1 MSFLVDTS
9 HRSSEMEIMDDFTME
24 GALFRDTLDK
34 LEIINRFLG
43 GNSVTINGLKNLLK
57 NQSKNKTITIVDL
70 GCGNGDIL
78 RDVAKFGRKNNY
90 SFKLIGI
97 DANLAA
103 IEYAKEL
110 SKEYSE
116 LSFKTIDI
124 LSEDFK
130 KQSYD
135 VVLCTLFL
143 HHFKNEELIS
153 FLKTTTN
160 KATIGVVVNDLHRH
174 KLAYYLFKFIGFFI
188 KNKMV
193 RQDGLTSVLRA
204 FKREDLENIAK
215 EIKVHFS
222 IQWKWAFRYLWILKK
237 DFINLKNH
245 SLD

>member
-9 HRSSEMEIMDDFTME
+9 HRSSEIEIMDDFTME
-24 GALFRDTLDK
+24 GILIRDTLDK
-34 LEIINRFLG
+34 IEIINRFLG
-43 GNSVTINGLKNLLK
+43 GNTVTIKGLKNLIK

-124 LSEDFK
+124 LSEEFK
-130 KQSYD
+130 KESYD
-135 VVLCTLFL
+135 IVLCTLFL

-153 FLKTTTN
+153 FLKTTIE

-174 KLAYYLFKFIGFFI
+174 KLAYYLFKLIGFFI

-204 FKREDLENIAK
+204 FKRKDLENISK
-215 EIKVHFS
+215 KIKVHFS

-237 DFINLKNH
+237 DFIN
-245 SLD
+245 

>member
-24 GALFRDTLDK
+24 GVLIRDTLDK
-34 LEIINRFLG
+34 IEIINRFLG
-43 GNSVTINGLKNLLK
+43 GNTVTIKGLKKILK

-103 IEYAKEL
+103 INYAKEL

-130 KQSYD
+130 KESYD
-135 VVLCTLFL
+135 IVLCTLFL

-153 FLKTTTN
+153 FLKTTIE

-174 KLAYYLFKFIGFFI
+174 KLAYYLFKLIGFFI

-204 FKREDLENIAK
+204 FKRKDLENISK
-215 EIKVHFS
+215 KIKVHFS

-237 DFINLKNH
+237 DYIN
-245 SLD
+245 

>member
-9 HRSSEMEIMDDFTME
+9 HRSSEIEIMDDFTME
-24 GALFRDTLDK
+24 GILIRDTLDK
-34 LEIINRFLG
+34 IEIINRFLG
-43 GNSVTINGLKNLLK
+43 GNTVTIKGLKNLIK

-103 IEYAKEL
+103 INYAKEL

-130 KQSYD
+130 KESYD
-135 VVLCTLFL
+135 IVLCTLFL

-153 FLKTTTN
+153 FLKTTIE

-174 KLAYYLFKFIGFFI
+174 KLAYYLFKLIGFFI

-204 FKREDLENIAK
+204 FKRKDLENISTQ
-215 EIKVHFS
+215 IKVHFS

-237 DFINLKNH
+237 DFIN
-245 SLD
+245 

>member
-1 MSFLVDTS
+1 MTFLVDTS

-24 GALFRDTLDK
+24 GVLFRDTLDK

-43 GNSVTINGLKNLLK
+43 GNSVTIKGLKKLLK

-70 GCGNGDIL
+70 GCGNGDVL
-78 RDVAKFGRKNNY
+78 RDVSKFGRKNNY

-97 DANLAA
+97 DANPAA
-103 IEYAKEL
+103 IDYAREL

-130 KQSYD
+130 KQSYN

-143 HHFKNEELIS
+143 HHLKNEELIS
-153 FLKTTTN
+153 FLKTTTD

-174 KLAYYLFKFIGFFI
+174 KLAYYLFKLIGFFI

-204 FKREDLENIAK
+204 FKRKDLENIAK

-222 IQWKWAFRYLWILKK
+222 IEWKWAFRYLWIMKK
-237 DFINLKNH
+237 DSIN
-245 SLD
+245 

>member
-1 MSFLVDTS
+1 MSFLIDTS
-9 HRSSEMEIMDDFTME
+9 SRSSEIEIMDDFSM
-24 GALFRDTLDK
+24 GGDLFRDTLDK

-43 GNSVTINGLKNLLK
+43 GNLVTIIGLKNLLE
-57 NQSKNKTITIVDL
+57 NQSKNKIITIVDL

-78 RDVAKFGRKNNY
+78 RDVAKYGKKNKY

-97 DANLAA
+97 DANSSA

-110 SKEYSE
+110 SKEYTE
-116 LSFKTIDI
+116 IYFKKINV

-143 HHFKNEELIS
+143 HHFKNAEIIS
-153 FLKTTTN
+153 LLKTITN

-174 KLAYYLFKFIGFFI
+174 KLAYYLFKLIGFFI

-193 RQDGLTSVLRA
+193 KQDGLTSILKA
-204 FKREDLENIAK
+204 FKRKDLENIAK
-215 EIKVHFS
+215 EIKVNFS
-222 IQWKWAFRYLWILKK
+222 IKWKWAFRYLWILKK
-237 DFINLKNH
+237 DLI
-245 SLD
+245 D

>member
-90 SFKLIGI
+90 SFNLIGI

-153 FLKTTTN
+153 FLKTTTD

-174 KLAYYLFKFIGFFI
+174 KLAYYLFKLIGFFI

-204 FKREDLENIAK
+204 FKRKDLENIAK

-237 DFINLKNH
+237 DFIN
-245 SLD
+245 

>member
-43 GNSVTINGLKNLLK
+43 GNSVTINGLKKLLK
-57 NQSKNKTITIVDL
+57 NQSKNKTITIIDL

-78 RDVAKFGRKNNY
+78 RDVAKFGRNNNY

-174 KLAYYLFKFIGFFI
+174 KLAYYLFKLIGFFI

-193 RQDGLTSVLRA
+193 RQDGLTSVLRS
-204 FKREDLENIAK
+204 FKKKDLENISK

-237 DFINLKNH
+237 DFIN
-245 SLD
+245 

>member
-9 HRSSEMEIMDDFTME
+9 HRSSEIEIMDDFTME
-24 GALFRDTLDK
+24 GVLFRDTLDK

-43 GNSVTINGLKNLLK
+43 GNSVTINGLKKLIK
-57 NQSKNKTITIVDL
+57 NHPKNKTITIVDL

-78 RDVAKFGRKNNY
+78 RDISKFGRKNNY
-90 SFKLIGI
+90 SFKLVGI

-116 LSFKTIDI
+116 LSFKTIDV

-143 HHFKNEELIS
+143 HHFNNEELIS

-174 KLAYYLFKFIGFFI
+174 KLAYYLFKLIGFFI

-193 RQDGLTSVLRA
+193 RKDGLTSVLRA
-204 FKREDLENIAK
+204 FKRKDLENIAK
-215 EIKVHFS
+215 EMKVHFS

-237 DFINLKNH
+237 DFIN
-245 SLD
+245 

>member
-24 GALFRDTLDK
+24 GVLIRDTLDK
-34 LEIINRFLG
+34 IEIINRFLG
-43 GNSVTINGLKNLLK
+43 GNTVTIKGLKKILK

-130 KQSYD
+130 KESYD
-135 VVLCTLFL
+135 IVLCTLFL

-153 FLKTTTN
+153 FLKTTIE

-174 KLAYYLFKFIGFFI
+174 KLAYYLFKLIGFFI

-193 RQDGLTSVLRA
+193 RQDGLISVLRA
-204 FKREDLENIAK
+204 FKRKDLENISTQ
-215 EIKVHFS
+215 IKVHFS

-237 DFINLKNH
+237 DYIN
-245 SLD
+245 

>member
-24 GALFRDTLDK
+24 GVLFRDTLDK

-43 GNSVTINGLKNLLK
+43 GNSVTINGLKKLLE
-57 NQSKNKTITIVDL
+57 NQPKNKTITIVDL

-78 RDVAKFGRKNNY
+78 RDISKFGRKNNY

-103 IEYAKEL
+103 TDYAKEL

-116 LSFKTIDI
+116 LSFKTMDI

-143 HHFKNEELIS
+143 HHFKNDELMS
-153 FLKTTTN
+153 FLKTTTD

-174 KLAYYLFKFIGFFI
+174 KLAYYLFKLIGFFI

-193 RQDGLTSVLRA
+193 RQDGLTSVLRS

-237 DFINLKNH
+237 DFIN
-245 SLD
+245 

>member
-1 MSFLVDTS
+1 
-9 HRSSEMEIMDDFTME
+9 MEIMDDFTME

-90 SFKLIGI
+90 SFNLIGI

-116 LSFKTIDI
+116 LSFKMIDI

-174 KLAYYLFKFIGFFI
+174 KLAYYLFKLIGFFI

-204 FKREDLENIAK
+204 FKRNELEAILTKTGVN
-215 EIKVHFS
+215 FS
-222 IQWKWAFRYLWILKK
+222 IKWKWAFRYLWVLKK
-237 DFINLKNH
+237 TIN
-245 SLD
+245 

>member
-24 GALFRDTLDK
+24 GVLIRDTLDK
-34 LEIINRFLG
+34 IEIINRFLG
-43 GNSVTINGLKNLLK
+43 GNTVTIKGLKKILK

-103 IEYAKEL
+103 INYAKEL

-130 KQSYD
+130 KESYD
-135 VVLCTLFL
+135 IVLCTLFL

-153 FLKTTTN
+153 FLKTTIE

-174 KLAYYLFKFIGFFI
+174 KLAYYLFKLIGFFI

-204 FKREDLENIAK
+204 FKRKDLENISK
-215 EIKVHFS
+215 KIKVHFS

-237 DFINLKNH
+237 DFIN
-245 SLD
+245 